1 MDTALSAIQI
11 IWVLAT
17 YLIASVPFSV
27 LIGKVVLGVDIRQF
41 GDGNPGATN
50 VKRAGGG
57 MGLFIFAICMD
68 GAKGLFPVGIA
79 YWIVGWDGLAIV
91 LIAYAAIL
99 GHAFSVWLGFK
110 GGKAIATTVGVWI
123 GLTILEAPIVMMTL
137 LTYWFLSVDSS
148 DWAVI
153 LWWLSYM
160 AYLLLTHAQNS
171 PFIVIWLGMGLVL
184 LYKHRHGLSRFPAI
198 RRWLPFLPRQ
208 TESG

>member
-68 GAKGLFPVGIA
+68 GAKGLFSCWYRLLDCRMGWVG
-79 YWIVGWDGLAIV
+79 
-91 LIAYAAIL
+91 
-99 GHAFSVWLGFK
+99 
-110 GGKAIATTVGVWI
+110 
-123 GLTILEAPIVMMTL
+123 
-137 LTYWFLSVDSS
+137 
-148 DWAVI
+148 
-153 LWWLSYM
+153 
-160 AYLLLTHAQNS
+160 NS
-171 PFIVIWLGMGLVL
+171 P
-184 LYKHRHGLSRFPAI
+184 
-198 RRWLPFLPRQ
+198 
-208 TESG
+208 